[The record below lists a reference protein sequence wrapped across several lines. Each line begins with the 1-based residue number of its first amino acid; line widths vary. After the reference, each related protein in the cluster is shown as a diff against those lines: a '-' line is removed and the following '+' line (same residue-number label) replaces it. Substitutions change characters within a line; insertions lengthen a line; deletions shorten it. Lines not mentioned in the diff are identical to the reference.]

1 MWWFLKPNIL
11 FITIDALRADKT
23 YGKNK
28 TSTTPHI
35 DSLISK
41 GVYFE
46 QTIAA
51 ADQTGSSLAS
61 IFTSNFPI
69 TFGINQFNF
78 SSKTE
83 TMLNIFKKSGYYI
96 DGFVP
101 DHDFFKSLTEN
112 FDNLEVKP
120 FENVSF

>member
-1 MWWFLKPNIL
+1 MKPNIL
-11 FITIDALRADKT
+11 FVTIDALRADKT

-35 DSLISK
+35 DLLISK

-69 TFGINQFNF
+69 TSGINQFNF
-78 SSKTE
+78 SSKTNSD
-83 TMLNIFKKSGYYI
+83 LYRII
-96 DGFVP
+96 CDGILL
-101 DHDFFKSLTEN
+101 SLSIINSNT
-112 FDNLEVKP
+112 FGSP
-120 FENVSF
+120 SSST

>member
-1 MWWFLKPNIL
+1 M
-11 FITIDALRADKT
+11 
-23 YGKNK
+23 
-28 TSTTPHI
+28 
-35 DSLISK
+35 ISK

-69 TFGINQFNF
+69 TSGINQFNF

-83 TMLNIFKKSGYYI
+83 TVLNTFKKSGYYI
-96 DGFVP
+96 NGFVP

-112 FDNLEVKP
+112 FDNSDVYEADKKSSWKHLDDGLGTQIIDKIAANKTEPTVGA
-120 FENVSF
+120 ST

>member
-11 FITIDALRADKT
+11 FVTIDALRADKT

-69 TFGINQFNF
+69 TSGINQFNF

-83 TMLNIFKKSGYYI
+83 TMLNIFKKKLSK
-96 DGFVP
+96 
-101 DHDFFKSLTEN
+101 KSQVNQTIIYLIV
-112 FDNLEVKP
+112 LILH
-120 FENVSF
+120 